1 MNPLIINLGLRIIEF
16 FTIFKMYMS
25 SVRKNYDIYI
35 YPKVDT
41 IISIFVPK
49 YNTEYIKNNE
59 TISTCLI
66 NKENDNIYNGSF
78 NNNFA
83 DFTVY
88 CDDNNNM
95 KINHNT
101 HVTNNNYICDKSC
114 ISFFTF
120 TLTYDNINYDL
131 NLNKPNNFLIVDNKL
146 DRLFF
151 NWYMQKYHNIYIN
164 NQYTINCIDKN
175 FIEHVIK
182 SDEII
187 NISKDEITILN
198 DSKKNI

>member
-1 MNPLIINLGLRIIEF
+1 MNMFIFNLALKIIEF
-16 FTIFKMYMS
+16 FTIFKMYMNNI
-25 SVRKNYDIYI
+25 KQNYDIYI
-35 YPKVDT
+35 YPKLDN

-66 NKENDNIYNGSF
+66 NKENDNINSGSF
-78 NNNFA
+78 DNNFA
-83 DFTVY
+83 DFTIY

-101 HVTNNNYICDKSC
+101 HVTNKNYICDKSS
-114 ISFFTF
+114 IYFFTF
-120 TLTYDNINYDL
+120 TLKYNNISYDL
-131 NLNKPNNFLIVDNKL
+131 NLNKPNNFLIVDNNL
-146 DRLFF
+146 DHLFF
-151 NWYMQKYHNIYIN
+151 YWYMQKYHNIYIN

-182 SDEII
+182 CDEII
-187 NISKDEITILN
+187 NISKDEITIIN
-198 DSKKNI
+198 HSKKNI

>member
-1 MNPLIINLGLRIIEF
+1 MLILNLSLKIIEF

-35 YPKVDT
+35 YPKIDT

-66 NKENDNIYNGSF
+66 NKENDNINNGSF
-78 NNNFA
+78 DNNFA

-101 HVTNNNYICDKSC
+101 HVTNKNYICDKSS
-114 ISFFTF
+114 IYFFTF
-120 TLTYDNINYDL
+120 TLTYDTINFDL
-131 NLNKPNNFLIVDNKL
+131 NLNKPNDFLIVDNKL

-198 DSKKNI
+198 HSKKNI

>member
-1 MNPLIINLGLRIIEF
+1 
-16 FTIFKMYMS
+16 MS

-78 NNNFA
+78 DNNFA

-101 HVTNNNYICDKSC
+101 HVTNNNYICDKSS